1 MPSVTIRNVSDETHR
16 AIRARAALHGR
27 SMEAEA
33 REMLE
38 SAARAQEQLRLG
50 TLLAEIGRE
59 LQLTDEEI
67 ALFHSLRDQSPAR
80 AACFSTLGNC
90 PDSRVD
96 KSPATPSLPHG
107 YALRNS
113 RRAAFQSG

>member
-1 MPSVTIRNVSDETHR
+1 
-16 AIRARAALHGR
+16 
-27 SMEAEA
+27 
-33 REMLE
+33 MLE

-113 RRAAFQSG
+113 RRAAFQSGYSEVTTAQKRGEWFISSRCATSWAAT